1 MRMLTVVLLLCLS
14 LLNNATSQEA
24 PQAKSK
30 SKSSGAAASQT
41 SKSKASSSKSLAP
54 KRGETDAHGHRWW
67 QHAVFYEIYPRSFA
81 DSNNDGFGDLKGIS
95 SKLAYLHDLGV
106 DAIWITPCFP
116 SPQVD
121 FGYDV
126 SDYENIDPKYGTLA
140 DFDAMMKEAK
150 RQNVQIIL
158 DFVVNHTSDKHK
170 WFIES
175 KSSRDNPKR
184 DWYVWRDGKGPNDPP
199 NNWLSIFG
207 HSAWKWDDTTKQF
220 YYHAFYPEQ
229 PDLNWNNPAVK
240 RAMFDVTR
248 FWYKRGVAGFRL
260 DAVDTLFEDPQL
272 KDNPKK
278 PGTNQY
284 GDENEDPIYNRKL
297 PEVHD
302 VLKELRK
309 VADESNAVLIGE
321 TWTPDL
327 ASLKAYYGE
336 HDNELQM
343 PMDFLFAKVDKLSPA
358 EFRKQI
364 SGVVESGGWPVYVL
378 SNHDIVRHYNRY
390 GDGKNNDAIAK
401 LMGAMYLT
409 LPGTPIM
416 YYGEEIGMENNDP
429 TRVEDVK
436 DPIGKIGWPKEKG
449 RDGERTPMQW
459 NTSANAGFSTA
470 KPWLPVPASYK
481 THNVASE
488 QKDPDSIFNLY
499 RNVLKLRR
507 TNPALFDGKY
517 VALNEKDNNVL
528 SYLRVEGDRAVLV
541 ALNMSGEAQKP
552 SFDLSAQGFGSASPK
567 VLLTTM
573 KSEAGSL
580 SGLNLEPF
588 GVYIAEIKK

>member
-1 MRMLTVVLLLCLS
+1 MRMLTVVLLLCVS
-14 LLNNATSQEA
+14 LLNSATSQEA
-24 PQAKSK
+24 SQAR
-30 SKSSGAAASQT
+30 SKSSGAAAAQT
-41 SKSKASSSKSLAP
+41 PRTKAAANKSLGP
-54 KRGETDAHGHRWW
+54 KRGEADAHGHQWW

-81 DSNNDGFGDLKGIS
+81 DSNNDGVGDLKGIA

-126 SDYENIDPKYGTLA
+126 SDYENIDPQYGTLA

-175 KSSRDNPKR
+175 KSSKDNPKR
-184 DWYVWRDGKGPNDPP
+184 DWYVWRDGKGPNEPP

-207 HSAWKWDDTTKQF
+207 HSAWKWDDATKQF
-220 YYHAFYPEQ
+220 FYHAFYPEQ
-229 PDLNWNNPAVK
+229 PDLNWRNPAVK
-240 RAMFDVTR
+240 DAMFGVTR

-272 KDNPKK
+272 RDNPKL
-278 PGTNQY
+278 PGKNQY
-284 GDENEDPIYNRKL
+284 GDENEDPVYNRKL

-321 TWTPDL
+321 TWTKDL
-327 ASLKAYYGE
+327 PALKEYYGE

-364 SGVVESGGWPVYVL
+364 AGVVDSGGWPVYVL

-401 LMGAMYLT
+401 MIGAMYLT

-459 NTSANAGFSTA
+459 NTSTNAGFSTA
-470 KPWLPVPASYK
+470 KPWLPVPASYR
-481 THNVASE
+481 THNVATE
-488 QKDPDSIFNLY
+488 KQDPDSIFNVY
-499 RNVLKLRR
+499 RNVLRLRH
-507 TNPALFDGKY
+507 TNPALLDGKY
-517 VALNEKDNNVL
+517 VALNESDQNVL
-528 SYLRVEGDRAVLV
+528 SYLRVDGDRAVLV
-541 ALNMSGEAQKP
+541 ALNMTGEAQKP
-552 SFDLSAQGFGSASPK
+552 SFDLSAQGFANAKPK

-573 KSEAGSL
+573 KAAPGSL

-588 GVYIAEIKK
+588 GVYIAEITK